1 MFKIFICGPLCERP
15 LLEQVLGRA
24 VSGVEMTS
32 AVLPDYQLRC
42 ADGANAPILGF
53 SRGEQTFGVL
63 FNATDSDQ
71 ACLSYYL
78 EATGHLWSTATVVCS
93 AGASQTV
100 EIYTRADT
108 VSLQKEP
115 WQASTWRET
124 WFSLTLRAAE
134 EIMAYHG
141 QKPASEVAGGLIA
154 IHLRAAA
161 WVDQKSRPENPAH
174 PLSEHVRVHAR
185 KRPYMN
191 FFALEEIDFQH
202 RRYDG
207 TWSETMNRASFLVG
221 QAAAILPY
229 DPIRDEVLLV
239 EQFRAATYIAGETN
253 PWMWEPV
260 AGLIDPGETPEQ
272 AARRE
277 ALEEAGIVIEHL
289 DSAGRTYSSSGA
301 SGELVYLFVGT
312 GSLENVAG
320 GGGLASEGED
330 IRRQILSF
338 DALMEGVDK
347 QRYQDMPLVATA
359 LWLARHR
366 DRIRANLQ

>member
-24 VSGVEMTS
+24 VSNEEITS

-42 ADGANAPILGF
+42 ADGANAPILV
-53 SRGEQTFGVL
+53 SSEGEQTSGVL
-63 FNATDSDQ
+63 LNATDSDQ
-71 ACLSYYL
+71 ACLFYYL
-78 EATGHLWSTATVVCS
+78 EATGHLRSTATVVCS
-93 AGASQTV
+93 EGVSHTV
-100 EIYTRADT
+100 EIYARADT
-108 VSLQKEP
+108 VSSQKEP

-134 EIMAYHG
+134 EVMAYHG
-141 QKPASEVAGGLIA
+141 QKPASEVAGSLIA

-161 WVDQKSRPENPAH
+161 WVDQKSRPEDPAH
-174 PLSEHVRVHAR
+174 PLSEHIRVHAR

-312 GSLENVAG
+312 GRLENVAG

-366 DRIRANLQ
+366 DRIRATLQ